1 MSSLRNS
8 DLTCR
13 EAEQIFGGRERLKR
27 CDDLYFHFPLTYLLF
42 LTQLSHASNKIN
54 AATRTPPHCCHLS
67 PAPGPGIDSQLPC
80 RVSFPRSNQLFGQ
93 AAMRGI
99 LCPGYFWYYTLRKDN
114 GGGPLVVN
122 WPVICTLLQQS
133 SHLPRPVRVQ
143 QLRSCLSI
151 LLVASYSSE
160 NLTESIPFHRID
172 TQTYTTHQ
180 AKLYCS
186 SRLSCVG
193 TAKPAILTVH
203 ARCLFHPPSPLATAI
218 PEPNNPDNTT
228 CLSPEHIGFYDQRWS
243 IPHSNTSSHAG
254 KAK

>member
-1 MSSLRNS
+1 MICIFIFLSLTFYSSPNFHTPRTKLMQQHAHHH
-8 DLTCR
+8 T
-13 EAEQIFGGRERLKR
+13 AAIFLLPRDRGSTASCLAVSVSHGA
-27 CDDLYFHFPLTYLLF
+27 TSYLD
-42 LTQLSHASNKIN
+42 
-54 AATRTPPHCCHLS
+54 RPPCGVFY
-67 PAPGPGIDSQLPC
+67 A
-80 RVSFPRSNQLFGQ
+80 
-93 AAMRGI
+93 
-99 LCPGYFWYYTLRKDN
+99 PGYFWYYTLRKDN

-143 QLRSCLSI
+143 QLRSCLS
-151 LLVASYSSE
+151 LLLAASYSSE
-160 NLTESIPFHRID
+160 NLTECIPFHRID

-186 SRLSCVG
+186 SRFSCVG